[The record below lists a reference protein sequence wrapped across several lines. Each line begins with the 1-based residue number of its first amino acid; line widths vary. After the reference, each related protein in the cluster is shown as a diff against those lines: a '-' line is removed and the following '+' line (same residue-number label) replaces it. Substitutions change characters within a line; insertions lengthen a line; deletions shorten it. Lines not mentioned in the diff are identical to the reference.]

1 MLDGWTLARDSER
14 AAQVIR
20 AANQENETPEKRDP
34 PEAGGPVSRRTGER
48 QNLAVL
54 IFPEN

>member
-34 PEAGGPVSRRTGER
+34 PEAGGPVSRRTGDD
-48 QNLAVL
+48 Q
-54 IFPEN
+54 